1 VCGAGPSGPA
11 SNDLG
16 PGLTGRDAP
25 GQVWIPV
32 AGVLRPATRDGLPS
46 GVGWA
51 TVQPVPAVPPPGA
64 YRLAARP
71 EQQGTTMASSLTK
84 DSVLPGTPGSEKT
97 FFGHPRGLATLFM
110 TEMWERFSYY
120 GMRALLPLYLVAPGG
135 LHLSAGT
142 ATAIYAVY
150 LSLVY
155 LLALPGGWVAD
166 RLLGPRKT
174 VAVAGLIIMLGHLCL
189 AVPAA
194 ASFYVGLVL
203 VAIGSGL
210 LKANISTMVGHL
222 YDGPDDGR
230 RDGGFTLFY
239 IGINLGAFVAPLVI
253 GTIGENVNWHL
264 GFALA
269 ALGMALGL
277 VQYLLGGRHLSEQSK
292 VVPTPMT
299 AQEKSATLRKG
310 LIWLVIAAVFYGIV
324 GFTGH
329 FTLNWAL
336 IPLTLIG
343 LIVPIL
349 VIARILRDKDLDGE
363 ERTKVRAYIWFF
375 VAAAVFWMIYDQG
388 GSTLSLFASDSA
400 KNTILG
406 WNFPVS
412 WYQSV
417 NPVMIM
423 ALAPVFAWLWLALN
437 RRGKEP
443 STIVKFSSGLVL
455 VGASFFVFLAP
466 LSIAQ
471 DGHKAAAL
479 WLVGIYFLQTVGE
492 LTLSPVGLSVTTKMA
507 PKKYA
512 SQMMGV
518 WFLAVTA
525 GDSVTALLS
534 NPAVGGVNLD
544 KKGFVALEAVLAV
557 VAGVAVWMYRNK
569 VKKMMGDVR

>member
-1 VCGAGPSGPA
+1 
-11 SNDLG
+11 
-16 PGLTGRDAP
+16 
-25 GQVWIPV
+25 
-32 AGVLRPATRDGLPS
+32 
-46 GVGWA
+46 
-51 TVQPVPAVPPPGA
+51 
-64 YRLAARP
+64 
-71 EQQGTTMASSLTK
+71 MASSLTK
-84 DSVLPGTPGSEKT
+84 DSVRPETPGTEKT

-142 ATAIYAVY
+142 ATAIYSVY

-174 VAVAGLIIMLGHLCL
+174 VAVSGLIIMLGHLCL
-189 AVPAA
+189 ALPVA
-194 ASFYVGLVL
+194 ASFYIGLVL
-203 VAIGSGL
+203 VALGSGL

-222 YDGPDDGR
+222 YKGVDDPR

-239 IGINLGAFVAPLVI
+239 IGINLGAFIAPLAI
-253 GTIGENVNWHL
+253 GTVGENVSWHL

-277 VQYLLGGRHLSEQSK
+277 VQYLLGGRHLAAQSNE
-292 VVPTPMT
+292 VPTPLS
-299 AQEKSATLRKG
+299 AEEKKATLRKG
-310 LIWLVIAAVFYGIV
+310 LIWLGIAAVFYALV
-324 GFTGH
+324 GGTGH

-336 IPLTLIG
+336 IPLTVIG
-343 LIVPIL
+343 LIVPIM
-349 VIARILRDKDLDGE
+349 VITRIYRDKDLE
-363 ERTKVRAYIWFF
+363 PAERSKVSAYVWFF

-388 GSTLSLFASDSA
+388 GSTLSLFAESSA
-400 KNTILG
+400 KNTIAG
-406 WNFPVS
+406 WEFPVS

-417 NPVMIM
+417 NPIMIM
-423 ALAPVFAWLWLALN
+423 ALAPVFAWLWLWLN

-443 STIVKFSSGLVL
+443 STIVKFGSGLVL
-455 VGASFFVFLAP
+455 VGASFFLFLAP
-466 LSIAQ
+466 LSIAEG
-471 DGHKAAAL
+471 GHKAAAM
-479 WLVGIYFLQTVGE
+479 WLVAIYFVQTVGE
-492 LTLSPVGLSVTTKMA
+492 LALSPVGLSVTTKMA

-525 GDSVTALLS
+525 GDSITALLS

-544 KKGFVALEAVLAV
+544 KMGFVALEAILAV
-557 VAGVAVWMYRNK
+557 VAGLAVWMYRK
-569 VKKMMGDVR
+569 RVKALMGDVN